1 MAAIKA
7 SKVPPLELIVWANIK
22 KWQMIRGVDDE
33 QISAVLNIKGMFDRR
48 KSLFLTVE
56 EMGRLCAYL
65 AIEPERLL
73 ER

>member
-1 MAAIKA
+1 MARVIPSKA
-7 SKVPPLELIVWANIK
+7 PSLELIVWANIK